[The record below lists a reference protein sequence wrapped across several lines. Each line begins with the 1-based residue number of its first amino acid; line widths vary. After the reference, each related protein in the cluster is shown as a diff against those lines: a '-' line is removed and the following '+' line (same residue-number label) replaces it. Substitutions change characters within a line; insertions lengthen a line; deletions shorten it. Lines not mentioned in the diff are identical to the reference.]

1 MHPKGGIKFQESEH
15 EFPGGRGVHQAER
28 NLHVQEITWN
38 VLIVC
43 TIDIVPSLV
52 TLFEED

>member
-1 MHPKGGIKFQESEH
+1 MKPKGGIKFQESEH
-15 EFPGGRGVHQAER
+15 EFPGGRGVHQVEI
-28 NLHVQEITWN
+28 NQHIQEITWN

-43 TIDIVPSLV
+43 TIKIVPSLV